1 MEDLINSIPK
11 SYIWKTAKGEE
22 LRQGFT
28 LRWSESRQ
36 KWLCGY
42 AGGTARFRQEN
53 LNKQFVEAD
62 DPVEAVAFF
71 VDLISKQK
79 ERKW

>member
-11 SYIWKTAKGEE
+11 EIRLVNHPTEG
-22 LRQGFT
+22 LTGNGFC
-28 LRWSESRQ
+28 LRWSVKRQ

-42 AGGTARFRQEN
+42 NVRFSPSDKKDRQYHPWA
-53 LNKQFVEAD
+53 EAD

-71 VDLISKQK
+71 VELVKK
-79 ERKW
+79 GR